1 MNVLNMLTIL
11 DEEPLESL
19 SITDDL
25 MLLVTKRSYSIYQIE
40 FTPDFSLEN
49 VITYD
54 KTNQSLTGDIM
65 IKSSKVNI

>member
-11 DEEPLESL
+11 AEEPLESL
-19 SITDDL
+19 SITDEL
-25 MLLVTKRSYSIYQIE
+25 MLLTTKSSYGIYKIE
-40 FTPDFSLEN
+40 FTPDFSLED

-65 IKSSKVNI
+65 VKSLKVNI